1 MIAAL
6 KIDHPG
12 RGHRV
17 NLGPA
22 FIWRQAFS
30 EWKKKEEKNHELL
43 QTSAQQGGF
52 LVSTDGIE
60 LLVWLNEWKST
71 FVFLLEKLQG
81 YTFEINVL
89 ILWES
94 LSMKATWSTSV
105 IPSWEAKVQGQS
117 VLAKDCVCQANS
129 WAGTHGR
136 MITPANGTGGHFASK
151 PEMSKILALTSL
163 FFFTASPL
171 LPVNHLH
178 FRQSFILIWS
188 VDNWV
193 HK

>member
-17 NLGPA
+17 NLGQA
-22 FIWRQAFS
+22 FIMSQAFP
-30 EWKKKEEKNHELL
+30 EWKKKNPMNFCKPQLSKAAFSFQLMGLNCWFEWM
-43 QTSAQQGGF
+43 SA
-52 LVSTDGIE
+52 
-60 LLVWLNEWKST
+60 
-71 FVFLLEKLQG
+71 FVFLYEKLQG

-89 ILWES
+89 ILRES
-94 LSMKATWSTSV
+94 LSMKATWSMSV
-105 IPSWEAKVQGQS
+105 ILSWEEKVQGQS
-117 VLAKDCVCQANS
+117 VLAKDSVCQANS
-129 WAGTHGR
+129 WAGTDGR

-171 LPVNHLH
+171 LPVNHRR
-178 FRQSFILIWS
+178 FRQSFILI
-188 VDNWV
+188 
-193 HK
+193 